1 MNTDSGNRL
10 RVWAVVPA
18 AGLGQRMGGEM
29 PKQYLP
35 LMGLPV
41 ITQTLMR
48 LSRLPALE
56 AIVIA
61 LHAEDRWWPQTPKPE
76 SPPLITVN
84 GGATR
89 CQSVYNGLLALAS
102 RADEHDWILVHD
114 AARPCVR
121 VADIELL
128 LSMLVKHNAGGL
140 LASKITDTVKRDG
153 GNEPPSVFETV
164 DRSRLWRALTP
175 QVFRYGVLREAL
187 QRAVE
192 AVEAGDTVTD
202 EAQAVERLG
211 QRPLLV
217 EGSAD
222 NIKITH
228 PHDLPLA
235 EFYLRQQAA
244 ADR

>member
-1 MNTDSGNRL
+1 MSTDSGNRL

-18 AGLGQRMGGEM
+18 AGLGQRMGGET

-48 LSRLPALE
+48 LSRLAALE
-56 AIVIA
+56 AIVVA
-61 LHAEDRWWPQTPKPE
+61 LHAEDRRWPQIPKPE

-84 GGATR
+84 GGDTR
-89 CQSVYNGLLALAS
+89 CQSVYNGLLALAG
-102 RADEHDWILVHD
+102 RAEEHDWILVHD

-128 LSMLVKHNAGGL
+128 LSMLVKHDAGGL
-140 LASKITDTVKRDG
+140 LAAKITDTVKRDD

-175 QVFRYGVLREAL
+175 QVFRYGLLCEAL
-187 QRAVE
+187 QR

-202 EAQAVERLG
+202 EARAVERLG
-211 QRPLLV
+211 LRPLLV

-228 PHDLPLA
+228 PQDLPLA

-244 ADR
+244 ADC

>member
-1 MNTDSGNRL
+1 MNTDPGNPLRL
-10 RVWAVVPA
+10 WAVVPA
-18 AGLGQRMGGEM
+18 AGLGQRMGGET

-56 AIVIA
+56 AIVVA
-61 LHAEDRWWPQTPKPE
+61 LHAEDRRWPQIAKPE

-84 GGATR
+84 GGDTR
-89 CQSVYNGLLALAS
+89 CQSVYNGLLALAG

-128 LSMLVKHNAGGL
+128 LSTLVKHDVGGL

-153 GNEPPSVFETV
+153 GNEIPSAVETV

-175 QVFRYGVLREAL
+175 QVFRYGILREAL
-187 QRAVE
+187 KRAI
-192 AVEAGDTVTD
+192 EAGGTVTD
-202 EAQAVERLG
+202 EAQAVEYLG

-217 EGSAD
+217 EGGAD

-228 PHDLPLA
+228 PQDLPLA

-244 ADR
+244 DR

>member
-18 AGLGQRMGGEM
+18 AGLGQRMGGET

-48 LSRLPALE
+48 LSRLAALE
-56 AIVIA
+56 AIVVA
-61 LHAEDRWWPQTPKPE
+61 LHAEDRRWPQIPKPE

-84 GGATR
+84 GGDTR
-89 CQSVYNGLLALAS
+89 CQSVYNGLLALAG
-102 RADEHDWILVHD
+102 RAEEHDWILVHD

-128 LSMLVKHNAGGL
+128 LSMLVKHDAGGL
-140 LASKITDTVKRDG
+140 LAAKITDTVKRDG
-153 GNEPPSVFETV
+153 GNEPPFVFETV

-175 QVFRYGVLREAL
+175 QVFRYGVLRVAL
-187 QRAVE
+187 QR

-228 PHDLPLA
+228 PQDLPLA

-244 ADR
+244 ADC